1 MTKPGIH
8 LISRRKFKAIMR
20 IIIASIFIVL
30 GIVVTP
36 LPIPLGLLM
45 IAFGLILLA
54 YNNNRVIRHI
64 RILRRRFPGFSR
76 KLELMETKNMGF
88 VSDVLKQT
96 NPANAM
102 LVKLKEA
109 AETETDS

>member
-8 LISRRKFKAIMR
+8 RKLKVAFR
-20 IIIASIFIVL
+20 IAIASVFIVL
-30 GIVVTP
+30 GLIITP

-54 YNNNRVIRHI
+54 YDNNRMTRHI

-76 KLELMETKNMGF
+76 KLEMLEKKNIAF
-88 VSDVLKQT
+88 VSDVLKKT
-96 NPANAM
+96 NPAKAM
-102 LVKLKEA
+102 LLKLEEA